1 MAIESVGE
9 SIVSKIAELLVE
21 PAIRQFRYM
30 FCFNN
35 FVQEFNEQKKNLAL
49 TLDRLQ
55 KAVEVAERNAEE
67 IEKDVNKWL
76 EDANNEIKGVN
87 PFDGRNSMS

>member
-1 MAIESVGE
+1 MAIESVGG
-9 SIVSKIAELLVE
+9 SVVSKIAELLVE

-49 TLDRLQ
+49 TMMSELL
-55 KAVEVAERNAEE
+55 KGML
-67 IEKDVNKWL
+67 KKFTKMSVNGWKMQTTKL
-76 EDANNEIKGVN
+76 KV
-87 PFDGRNSMS
+87 

>member
-55 KAVEVAERNAEE
+55 KAV
-67 IEKDVNKWL
+67 KL
-76 EDANNEIKGVN
+76 LKGTLKKL
-87 PFDGRNSMS
+87 RKMSTNGWRMQTTKSKV